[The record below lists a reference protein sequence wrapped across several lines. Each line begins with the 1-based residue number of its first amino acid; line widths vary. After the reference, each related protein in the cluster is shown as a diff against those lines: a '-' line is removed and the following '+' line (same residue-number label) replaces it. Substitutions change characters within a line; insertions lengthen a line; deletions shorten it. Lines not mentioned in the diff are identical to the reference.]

1 MVATVAE
8 PEVAHAPPE
17 AAHGFERWGVAAYL
31 VVTGVLVAGILARLG
46 GTLVYTLDDAAIH
59 MSVADTLVRHGTWGV
74 DAGVFQSASS
84 SPLWTVLVAAGMAV
98 VPRGDQ
104 WVPLLGNLA
113 FGVATIVV
121 LGRNQ
126 TVLRPS
132 RRRPLDAVVT
142 VVLVTVVLF
151 LPGLAVSGMEHS
163 LQLVL
168 VLGAVIL
175 FQRRAHDPA
184 DRGGLPAW
192 APYAVLALATLARF
206 ETAFVGAG
214 LMAGL
219 AYDWAHAARRSRER
233 LARVREIVAV
243 GAAVAVPVVTFS
255 LFNLAMGGGVLPN
268 SVLVKGQG
276 AGSHTNHAGLGPG
289 DIGSRLA
296 ADPLVGALAVF
307 AVAYVLLTWGRP
319 ARYRLTAITLAVA
332 ALLHATFADIGWFER
347 YQAYLI
353 ALGIY
358 LVLGVIAEAPAG
370 LRSRALA
377 ALLVVTVVF
386 TPMKATLLVRTPQ
399 YADQMYRHTYQAG
412 LFLHR
417 YYEGRPIATDQLG
430 YITLFHD
437 GPVTDFAGLGD
448 YDVLRHEPPRTED
461 PVYWAG
467 LQARRGFPVA
477 VLPGVTSLYATP
489 PDWIRVGTLHIDG
502 PYDGV
507 GRDLEFWATSPG
519 EVAPLEAHLKEFEPE
534 LPGGVT
540 LKMNGLAGFQA
551 AAVESK
557 AGAAS

>member
-8 PEVAHAPPE
+8 PEVALAPPDT
-17 AAHGFERWGVAAYL
+17 ARGFERWGIAAYL
-31 VVTGVLVAGILARLG
+31 VVTGLLVVGILARLG

-59 MSVADTLVRHGTWGV
+59 MSVADTLIRHGTWGV

-98 VPRGDQ
+98 LPRGDQ

-113 FGVATIVV
+113 FGAATIVV

-168 VLGAVIL
+168 VLGAVVL
-175 FQRRAHDPA
+175 FQRRAQDPA
-184 DRGGLPAW
+184 DRGGLPGW
-192 APYAVLALATLARF
+192 APYALLALATLARF

-219 AYDWAHAARRSRER
+219 AYDGAHAARRSRER
-233 LARVREIVAV
+233 LARFREIVAV
-243 GAAVAVPVVTFS
+243 GAAVAVPLVIFS

-268 SVLVKGQG
+268 SVLAKGQG

-296 ADPLVGALAVF
+296 TDPLVAALAVF
-307 AVAYVLLTWGRP
+307 AVGYVLLTWGRP
-319 ARYRLTAITLAVA
+319 ARYRRTAVTLAVA

-370 LRSRALA
+370 LRTRTLA
-377 ALLVVTVVF
+377 TLLVVGIGLTSA
-386 TPMKATLLVRTPQ
+386 KAALLVRTPQ

-448 YDVLRHEPPRTED
+448 YEVLRHEPPRTED
-461 PVYWAG
+461 PVYWAK
-467 LQARRGFPVA
+467 LQARRGFPIA
-477 VLPGVTSLYATP
+477 VLPTVTSLYATP
-489 PDWIRVGTLHIDG
+489 PDWVRVGALHIDG
-502 PYDGV
+502 PYDGI
-507 GRDLEFWATSPG
+507 GRDLEFWATSPR

-540 LKMNGLAGFQA
+540 LNMNALAGFQA
-551 AAVESK
+551 AAVESE